1 LNKKEKVVTVV
12 EPDEVEEEPDVVKRF
27 EFEGVKYLK
36 SKNTG
41 IIYNM
46 EQDVIGKWN
55 ESTQKIDFNTE
66 DGEEEEEDYDN

>member
-1 LNKKEKVVTVV
+1 
-12 EPDEVEEEPDVVKRF
+12 VVKKIM
-27 EFEGVKYLK
+27 FEGKKYLK

-55 ESTQKIDFNTE
+55 EAKNRIDFDET
-66 DGEEEEEDYDN
+66 GEESEEEYDEDDN